1 MDWLLVALGLG
12 ILLLAGDALVKGAVN
27 LALRLGIP
35 ALIVGL
41 TIVAFGTSAP
51 ELLVSV
57 QAVLR
62 DAPGIAMG
70 NVVGSNTANI
80 LLVLG
85 IPALLKGLGRAD
97 DSCRQSYLFMLG
109 VSVAFIGLCALGPLT
124 LWHGLALLGML
135 AVMLGDQFRRAR
147 DHRRAE
153 RTAAAVDIED
163 LEGADPH
170 MPMWRVVLLLALGLA
185 GLPLGADMLVDG
197 SVAIA
202 RDFGVTE
209 TVIGLTLV
217 AVGTSA
223 PELATTVMAAFR
235 NKADV
240 AIGNVIGSNIFNLA
254 AIMGITSLIAPVP
267 VDRSFL
273 TFDLWVMLGASI
285 VIAPFV
291 LRDWPLNRVAGAVLT
306 AGYAAYVTVLLI

>member
-1 MDWLLVALGLG
+1 MDWLLVALGLA

-35 ALIVGL
+35 ALIVSL
-41 TIVAFGTSAP
+41 TVVAFGTSAP

-62 DAPGIAMG
+62 DVPGIAMG

-85 IPALLKGLGRAD
+85 VPALLKGLGQAD
-97 DSCRQSYLFMLG
+97 AGSRHSYIIMLG
-109 VSVAFIGLCALGPLT
+109 VSVAFIALCALGPL
-124 LWHGLALLGML
+124 LWWHGLALLAML
-135 AVMLGDQFRRAR
+135 TFMLGDQVRRAR
-147 DHRRAE
+147 NHRAAE
-153 RTAAAVDIED
+153 RAAVALDPAD
-163 LEGADPH
+163 LDGVDPH
-170 MPMWRVVLLLALGLA
+170 MPIWRVVLYLALGLV

-197 SVAIA
+197 SVALA
-202 RDFGVTE
+202 RNFGVSE

-254 AIMGITSLIAPVP
+254 GIMGVTAVIAPVP
-267 VDRSFL
+267 VDRDFL
-273 TFDLWVMLGASI
+273 TFDLWVMLGASVI
-285 VIAPFV
+285 IAPFV
-291 LRDWPLNRVAGAVLT
+291 LRDWALDRAAGAVLT
-306 AGYAAYVTVLLI
+306 AGYVAYVAILLI